1 MTKKPDLASLAKAA
15 GSARTRTEPET
26 PAEVPEKEKP
36 AARASGR
43 SGAKPITVHLAKEV
57 RDQLK
62 ILSVQNDT
70 TMQNLICEAFNDL
83 FAKYG
88 KPEIART

>member
-1 MTKKPDLASLAKAA
+1 VTKKPDLASLAKTA
-15 GSARTRTEPET
+15 GSTRTRTEPEI
-26 PAEVPEKEKP
+26 PAEAPTEEKP
-36 AARASGR
+36 AMRPSSR